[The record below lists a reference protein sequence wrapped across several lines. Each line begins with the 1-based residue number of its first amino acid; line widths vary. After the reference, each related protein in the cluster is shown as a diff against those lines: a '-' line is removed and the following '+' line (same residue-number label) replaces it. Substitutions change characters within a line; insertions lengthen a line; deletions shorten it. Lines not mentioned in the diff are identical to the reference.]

1 MDMWPEVFGADSR
14 IPAICGKEKSWGKAE
29 ITMEQ
34 KKNRLHY
41 AWFILAGCCILQG
54 ATLGLINN
62 CAGVFYSPICKE
74 LGFELGKLTM
84 YRMLYC
90 ISSAL
95 ALPFVATSFRKHDVR
110 IVISIAAVIY
120 GGCAALMGTFH
131 ELWQW
136 HLTGIIQGIASSFV
150 CMIPAP
156 IILGNWFKKKTGM
169 AVGISAAFSGLV
181 GMIGSS
187 FLGMAIPAFGWRV
200 SYVAVGIVSTALVL
214 PISLFV
220 LRCKPE
226 EMGLLP
232 YGAEDVEQR
241 AVSDASA
248 PASVENGTPIKELLR
263 QPEFYI
269 AVGAYWTSVS
279 CAYLN
284 SFLTPCGIAAGLTL
298 QAAAMM
304 TSISLLGNMSSKP
317 ILGKVSDSL
326 GIIKTFEFSIALA
339 FFGHVLLFLGSPKTV
354 MAGSLFFG
362 VTLPLSSVMMPLFC
376 RIFWKGETY
385 STAYAYS
392 TMVGTLLGA
401 PFNMWFGTFYDI
413 TGDYRLTIGVSAVM
427 LVMLTFLIMLEGTR
441 LKRMK
446 SETSPSQAR

>member
-1 MDMWPEVFGADSR
+1 MR
-14 IPAICGKEKSWGKAE
+14 KRKSWGKADNH
-29 ITMEQ
+29 MEQ
-34 KKNRLHY
+34 RKGKLHY
-41 AWFILAGCCILQG
+41 AWFILAGCCIMQG
-54 ATLGLINN
+54 AALGLINN

-84 YRMLYC
+84 YRMLYS

-95 ALPFVATSFRKHDVR
+95 ALPFVAKSFRKFDVR
-110 IVISIAAVIY
+110 IVISIAAVVY
-120 GGCAALMGTFH
+120 GGCTALMGTYH

-136 HLTGIIQGIASSFV
+136 HVTGVIQGIASSFV

-156 IILGNWFKKKTGM
+156 IILGNWFKKKTGT
-169 AVGISAAFSGLV
+169 AVGISAAFSGLI

-187 FLGMAIPAFGWRV
+187 CLGMAIPAFGWRA
-200 SYVAVGIVSTALVL
+200 SYIAVGIASTVLVL
-214 PISLFV
+214 PVSLFV
-220 LRCKPE
+220 LRYKPE
-226 EMGLLP
+226 QMGLLP
-232 YGAEDVEQR
+232 YGAEEDEK
-241 AVSDASA
+241 AVQTVQASGE
-248 PASVENGTPIKELLR
+248 SSITLKELLR

-269 AVGAYWTSVS
+269 AMAAYWTSAA

-284 SFLTPCGIAAGLTL
+284 AFLTPCGIAAGLTL

-304 TSISLLGNMSSKP
+304 TSLSLLGNMSSKL

-401 PFNMWFGTFYDI
+401 PFNMWFGTFYDM
-413 TGDYRLTIGVSAVM
+413 TGDYRLTIGTSAAM
-427 LVMLTFLIMLEGTR
+427 LIMLTGLIMLEGAR
-441 LKRMK
+441 LKRAK
-446 SETSPSQAR
+446 SGMSPSQAR

>member
-1 MDMWPEVFGADSR
+1 MR
-14 IPAICGKEKSWGKAE
+14 RRKSWGKADNH
-29 ITMEQ
+29 MEQ
-34 KKNRLHY
+34 KKSKLHY
-41 AWFILAGCCILQG
+41 AWFILAGCCIMQG

-62 CAGVFYSPICKE
+62 CAGVFYSPVCKD

-84 YRMLYC
+84 YRMLYS

-95 ALPFVATSFRKHDVR
+95 ALPFVAKSFRKFDVR
-110 IVISIAAVIY
+110 VVISIAAVIY
-120 GGCAALMGTFH
+120 GGCTALMGTYH

-136 HLTGIIQGIASSFV
+136 HVTGVIQGIASAFV

-156 IILGNWFKKKTGM
+156 IILGNWFKKKTGT
-169 AVGISAAFSGLV
+169 AVGISAAFSGLI

-187 FLGMAIPAFGWRV
+187 CLGMAIPAFGWRA
-200 SYVAVGIVSTALVL
+200 SYIAVGIASIVLVL
-214 PISLFV
+214 PVSLFV
-220 LRCKPE
+220 LRYKPGQ
-226 EMGLLP
+226 MGLLP
-232 YGAEDVEQR
+232 YGAEETEKAAE
-241 AVSDASA
+241 AVKASGE
-248 PASVENGTPIKELLR
+248 SSITLKELLR

-269 AVGAYWTSVS
+269 AMAAYWTSAA

-284 SFLTPCGIAAGLTL
+284 AFLTPCGIAAGLTL

-304 TSISLLGNMSSKP
+304 TSLSLLGNMSSKL

-413 TGDYRLTIGVSAVM
+413 TGDYRLTIGTSAAMLIMLTV
-427 LVMLTFLIMLEGTR
+427 LVMLEGAR
-441 LKRMK
+441 LKRAK
-446 SETSPSQAR
+446 SGMSPSQAQ

>member
-1 MDMWPEVFGADSR
+1 
-14 IPAICGKEKSWGKAE
+14 
-29 ITMEQ
+29 MEQ
-34 KKNRLHY
+34 KKNKLHY
-41 AWFILAGCCILQG
+41 AWFILVGCCIMQG

-62 CAGVFYSPICKE
+62 CAGVFYSPVCKE
-74 LGFELGKLTM
+74 LGFELGKLSM

-90 ISSAL
+90 ISSAM
-95 ALPFVATSFRKHDVR
+95 ALPFVARSFRKYDVR

-136 HLTGIIQGIASSFV
+136 HVTGIIQGIASSFV

-156 IILGNWFKKKTGM
+156 IILGNWFKKKTGT

-187 FLGMAIPAFGWRV
+187 SLGMAIPVVGWRA
-200 SYVAVGIVSTALVL
+200 SYVAVGVASIILVL
-214 PISLFV
+214 PVSMLV
-220 LRCKPE
+220 LRYKPE
-226 EMGLLP
+226 QMGLLP
-232 YGAEDVEQR
+232 YGAADKEQM
-241 AVSDASA
+241 AAASG
-248 PASVENGTPIKELLR
+248 ASVPVAGEKCITLKELLH

-284 SFLTPCGIAAGLTL
+284 AFLTPCGIAAGLTL

-304 TSISLLGNMSSKP
+304 TSISLLGNMSSKL
-317 ILGKVSDSL
+317 ILGKISDSL

-339 FFGHVLLFLGSPKTV
+339 FFGHVLLFLGSPKTL
-354 MAGSLFFG
+354 MAGALFFG

-401 PFNMWFGTFYDI
+401 PFNMWFGTFYDM
-413 TGDYRLTIGVSAVM
+413 TGDYRLTIGVSAALLIV
-427 LVMLTFLIMLEGTR
+427 LTGLIILEGAR
-441 LKRMK
+441 LKMAK
-446 SETSPSQAR
+446 PEMSPSQAR

>member
-1 MDMWPEVFGADSR
+1 MDMWPEVFRADSR

-156 IILGNWFKKKTGM
+156 IILGN
-169 AVGISAAFSGLV
+169 
-181 GMIGSS
+181 S

-200 SYVAVGIVSTALVL
+200 SYVVVGIVSIALVL

-248 PASVENGTPIKELLR
+248 PASGENGITLKELLR

-269 AVGAYWTSVS
+269 AVGAYWTSVT

-304 TSISLLGNMSSKP
+304 TSISLLGNMSSKL

-339 FFGHVLLFLGSPKTV
+339 FFGHVLLFVGSPKTV

-413 TGDYRLTIGVSAVM
+413 TGDYRLTIGVSAVL

>member
-1 MDMWPEVFGADSR
+1 
-14 IPAICGKEKSWGKAE
+14 
-29 ITMEQ
+29 MEQ

-54 ATLGLINN
+54 VTLGLINN

-156 IILGNWFKKKTGM
+156 IILGNWFKKKTGT

-200 SYVAVGIVSTALVL
+200 SYVAVGIVSIALVL

-232 YGAEDVEQR
+232 YGAEDVERR

-248 PASVENGTPIKELLR
+248 PASGENGITLKELLR

-269 AVGAYWTSVS
+269 AVGGCILDQCVMRVPE
-279 CAYLN
+279 
-284 SFLTPCGIAAGLTL
+284 FLPDALWDRSRPYAAGSGHDDEHLPSRKYVQ
-298 QAAAMM
+298 QADPRKDQRQPWDHQD
-304 TSISLLGNMSSKP
+304 L
-317 ILGKVSDSL
+317 
-326 GIIKTFEFSIALA
+326 
-339 FFGHVLLFLGSPKTV
+339 
-354 MAGSLFFG
+354 
-362 VTLPLSSVMMPLFC
+362 
-376 RIFWKGETY
+376 
-385 STAYAYS
+385 
-392 TMVGTLLGA
+392 
-401 PFNMWFGTFYDI
+401 
-413 TGDYRLTIGVSAVM
+413 
-427 LVMLTFLIMLEGTR
+427 
-441 LKRMK
+441 
-446 SETSPSQAR
+446 

>member
-1 MDMWPEVFGADSR
+1 
-14 IPAICGKEKSWGKAE
+14 
-29 ITMEQ
+29 
-34 KKNRLHY
+34 
-41 AWFILAGCCILQG
+41 
-54 ATLGLINN
+54 
-62 CAGVFYSPICKE
+62 
-74 LGFELGKLTM
+74 M

-214 PISLFV
+214 PISLFI
-220 LRCKPE
+220 LRYKPE

-241 AVSDASA
+241 AVSDVSA
-248 PASVENGTPIKELLR
+248 PASGENGITLKELLR

-304 TSISLLGNMSSKP
+304 TSISLLGNMSSKL

-413 TGDYRLTIGVSAVM
+413 TGDYRLTIGVSAAM
-427 LVMLTFLIMLEGTR
+427 LVMLTFLIILEGVR
-441 LKRMK
+441 LNRAK
-446 SETSPSQAR
+446 SGKSPSQAR